1 MLRLWA
7 DHVLTPIKKE
17 GLADM
22 TQASEPRGSSEDL
35 IGGYDAIRRVVQLCL
50 DGEAKGDVAMLEEA
64 FHPEARLFGELAGTR
79 YDEPIQALFD
89 MAAEGPADTG
99 NYQARILSVTQV
111 GDAATAV
118 VAEDGYWGTVSFVDF
133 LSLCRIEGTWTIVN
147 KTFAH
152 TGGQPPA

>member
-1 MLRLWA
+1 MSPA
-7 DHVLTPIKKE
+7 GGPSDYSGDPI
-17 GLADM
+17 GD
-22 TQASEPRGSSEDL
+22 
-35 IGGYDAIRRVVQLCL
+35 YDAIRHVVQLCL
-50 DGEAKGDVAMLEEA
+50 DGEAKGDVAKLEEA
-64 FHPEARLFGELAGTR
+64 FHPEARMFGELAGTR

-111 GDAATAV
+111 GDAAIAL
-118 VAEDGYWGTVSFVDF
+118 VAEDGYWGTVSFIDF
-133 LSLCRIEGTWTIVN
+133 LSLCRIDGSWRIVN